1 MKVNITFNITYYL
14 RHINDSKV
22 NDEFTY
28 NFTTF
33 LYEKLLIIVF
43 LIVNYIYIYIL
54 CRYYY
59 LFMLIEVMKIS
70 EVRKFVFA
78 TISD

>member
-43 LIVNYIYIYIL
+43 IIVNYIYIYIF

-59 LFMLIEVMKIS
+59 LFMLIEVIKIS